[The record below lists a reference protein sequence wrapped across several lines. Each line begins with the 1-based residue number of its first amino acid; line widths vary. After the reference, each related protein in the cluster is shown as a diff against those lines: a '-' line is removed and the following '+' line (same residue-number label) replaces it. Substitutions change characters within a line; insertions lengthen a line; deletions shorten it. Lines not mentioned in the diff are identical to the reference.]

1 MSVEGIILR
10 PGEARTVSLGGN
22 QFTFMVTGEDAKG
35 ASAVEFRAAPGFDSG
50 VHVHRSVEE
59 IFYVVEGEFNL
70 QVGDRVVR
78 GGPGSAVFVP
88 SGARHAIS
96 NPGSTPAKMV
106 LIISPAGHERYFEEL
121 AKLLAKEGPPDM
133 AAIAALRKQYDHE
146 QLSPLTLGS

>member
-59 IFYVVEGEFNL
+59 ISLLKKSNSH
-70 QVGDRVVR
+70 
-78 GGPGSAVFVP
+78 SASIRLISWIFLR
-88 SGARHAIS
+88 SISSLRAREI
-96 NPGSTPAKMV
+96 
-106 LIISPAGHERYFEEL
+106 
-121 AKLLAKEGPPDM
+121 
-133 AAIAALRKQYDHE
+133 
-146 QLSPLTLGS
+146 